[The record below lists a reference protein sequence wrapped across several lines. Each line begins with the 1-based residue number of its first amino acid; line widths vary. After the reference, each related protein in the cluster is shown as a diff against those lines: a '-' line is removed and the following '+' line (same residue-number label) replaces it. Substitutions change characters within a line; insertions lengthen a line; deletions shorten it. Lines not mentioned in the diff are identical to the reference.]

1 VDRSVSGSP
10 VEEPE
15 VTRVPHGAPAP
26 SHGVAPPSR
35 PRVPLPKGRRAIAF
49 AIAALA
55 DLLQWVLFP
64 LFIAGGAAPWVDGLD
79 VGVGVTLILLL
90 GWHWAFLPTFIVEL
104 FPVADLVPT
113 WTLAVWIA
121 TRGKRE

>member
-1 VDRSVSGSP
+1 VDRNDSEVRP
-10 VEEPE
+10 EEPE
-15 VTRVPHGAPAP
+15 VVRVPHG
-26 SHGVAPPSR
+26 GAPPP
-35 PRVPLPKGRRAIAF
+35 PRAPVLLPKGRRAAAF
-49 AIAALA
+49 AVAALA

-79 VGVGVTLILLL
+79 VGVGVVLIFLL

-121 TRGKRE
+121 TRGKSEVRNT